1 MICFVIFFFGKT
13 AMTICVTDNEYW
25 KGKVSTE
32 SNGLKTIK
40 LLFNLDLVLG
50 SLRTEMVVMYIDLG
64 RLTNS
69 RHI

>member
-13 AMTICVTDNEYW
+13 AITIWMTDNEHW
-25 KGKVSTE
+25 KGNVSTE

-50 SLRTEMVVMYIDLG
+50 SLKTEMVVMYIDLG